1 MKMNMLVVGTL
12 AAVAAGG
19 VAYVFI
25 YPLLSGDARAER
37 RQKALMTS
45 KQEGRERAAHSSR
58 REQIAQT
65 LKELEA
71 RKGGKTVTIEQRITQ
86 AGLSWS
92 KSQFFLISAA
102 IGLSCTAMTFL
113 LIGNLFATAGALVAG
128 VLGVPRWLLGFL
140 KKRRINKFLEELPNA
155 MDVIVRGLR
164 SGLPLADCLR
174 IIGVEAKEPL
184 RSEFRSVIDTQALGI
199 PLGDAV
205 AKMYERVPVAETN
218 FFGIVISVQQKSG
231 GNLAETLGNLSKVLR
246 ERKKMQGKIKA
257 MSMEA
262 KASAGIIGALPFV
275 VATLTYVSSPSYVR
289 LLFVTSA
296 GNVALVCSAL
306 WMLCGIFVMKKM
318 INFDH

>member
-1 MKMNMLVVGTL
+1 MNMLAVGAL

-37 RQKALMTS
+37 RQKALMSS
-45 KQEGRERAAHSSR
+45 KQEGRERAAHSNR

-92 KSQFFLISAA
+92 KTQ
-102 IGLSCTAMTFL
+102 FL
-113 LIGNLFATAGALVAG
+113 LISVATCLLGGLMTYLLVGNLFATGAGLVAG
-128 VLGVPRWLLGFL
+128 LLGVPRWLLSFL
-140 KKRRINKFLEELPNA
+140 KKRRINKFIEELPNA

-174 IIGVEAKEPL
+174 IIAVEAREPL
-184 RSEFRSVIDTQALGI
+184 QSEFRAIIDTQALGI

-205 AKMYERVPVAETN
+205 AKLYERVPVPETN
-218 FFGIVISVQQKSG
+218 FFGIVITVQQKSG

-262 KASAGIIGALPFV
+262 KASAAIIGALPFV
-275 VATLTYVSSPSYVR
+275 VATLTYISSPSYVR
-289 LLFVTSA
+289 LLFVTDA
-296 GNVALVCSAL
+296 GNVALVGSGF
-306 WMLCGIFVMKKM
+306 WMLCGILVMKKM
-318 INFDH
+318 INFEH

>member
-1 MKMNMLVVGTL
+1 MLAVGAL

-19 VAYVFI
+19 IAYVFI

-37 RQKALMTS
+37 RQKALMSS

-174 IIGVEAKEPL
+174 IIAVEAKEPL
-184 RSEFRSVIDTQALGI
+184 QSEFRSIIDTQALGI
-199 PLGDAV
+199 PLGEAV

-275 VATLTYVSSPSYVR
+275 VATLTYISSPNYVR